1 MSVIDYVREFTNDR
15 GNGRLPEL
23 GIILAFFA
31 VLPLFAVSGYLLR
44 VFTIVV
50 VFALFTVALNIVFG
64 HTDQLFLFVGGLAG
78 MGAYT
83 TVIAAN
89 SIGTTP
95 WITLPL
101 GVAIAGMIGGTVSYV
116 AAKRK
121 FTVILIAIFT
131 LALQLSI
138 MELLTGARGLTGGS
152 VGMPVQ
158 GVGIQSDIQFYYL
171 FVAVLIGFLVVYA
184 RMIDSRYGL
193 AFETIRQEELAAEA
207 TGVDVVRY
215 KVIAGT
221 VGSLMIGFA
230 GAVYAFW
237 AGYISP
243 GTFSFLS
250 IDVLV
255 LIMLTLGGMRT
266 LSGPVIGAIAVV
278 SIEEILAS
286 YPQWRLVIFGTLLIV
301 LYLNFRQGIVPN
313 VKSAYRERFASE
325 SG

>member
-1 MSVIDYVREFTNDR
+1 MSVTSHVRDF
-15 GNGRLPEL
+15 L
-23 GIILAFFA
+23 GGGEQRRSLEIGVILLFFV
-31 VLPLFAVSGYLLR
+31 VLPIFAVSGYYLR
-44 VFTIVV
+44 IFTIII
-50 VFALFTVALNIVFG
+50 VFALFSVSLNVIFG

-89 SIGTTP
+89 ALGTTP

-101 GVAIAGMIGGTVSYV
+101 GVVVAGLIGGTVSYI
-116 AAKRK
+116 AAKRR
-121 FTVILIAIFT
+121 FTVILVAIFT

-138 MELLTGARGLTGGS
+138 VELFTGARDLTGGS
-152 VGMPVQ
+152 VGMPVE
-158 GVGIQSDIQFYYL
+158 GVGIQSNLVFYYL
-171 FVAVLIGFLVVYA
+171 FVAVLLAFLLSYA
-184 RMIDSRYGL
+184 RMVDSRYGL
-193 AFETIRQEELAAEA
+193 AFETIRQDELAAAA
-207 TGVDVVRY
+207 TGVDVVKY

-221 VGSLMIGFA
+221 VGSLMLGLA
-230 GAVYAFW
+230 GGIYAFW

-243 GTFSFLS
+243 GTFAFVS

-266 LSGPVIGAIAVV
+266 LSGPVVGAVAVV

-286 YPQWRLVIFGTLLIV
+286 YPQWRLVIFGSLLIV

-313 VKSAYRERFASE
+313 VKNAYHERFASE
-325 SG
+325 RS